1 MNGTMNCTDE
11 LNHKDEWDRV
21 LRAVVTCI
29 DCPKAPCMQACPQ
42 SVDIRGALR
51 FLIETNPA
59 AARYKA
65 LEMAA
70 RLDPEY
76 GKGCE

>member
-1 MNGTMNCTDE
+1 MNYTDK
-11 LNHKDEWDRV
+11 LNYKNEWDRV
-21 LRAVVTCI
+21 LRAVATCI
-29 DCPKAPCMQACPQ
+29 DCPNAPCMQACPQ

-70 RLDPEY
+70 RLDPDC
-76 GKGCE
+76 GKGYE